1 MPVRKRASQPD
12 WEDVRAFAA
21 VVRLGSLSAAAR
33 ELGLNQATVARR
45 LAALDRTLGV
55 AAVQRTRTG
64 YMPTATGARLI
75 EAAQRMEM
83 AADAFGRS
91 AGAAVSDVTGDV
103 RITLTEAI
111 ANLVVAPRL
120 AELRR
125 RHPGLR
131 LDLVADDRVLSLAR
145 REAEVAVRWAR
156 PEQGELVARRIV
168 DVPYALFR
176 ARGLP
181 FAAAD
186 RQAPLIGHGPA
197 GARLPE
203 AQWLARAFP
212 DRAPAIR
219 TTGLPAQIALV
230 RGGAGLGVLPRFV
243 QRLYGDIETVEAPI
257 PPPVRSLWLVVHRDL
272 RRRPAIAAVS
282 DFLHDIVGEELRDA

>member
-1 MPVRKRASQPD
+1 MPD

-33 ELGLNQATVARR
+33 ELGLNHATVARR
-45 LAALDRTLGV
+45 LVALEHCLGAAPV
-55 AAVQRTRTG
+55 HRTRTG
-64 YMPTATGARLI
+64 YAPTAGGARLI
-75 EAAQRMEM
+75 DAARRMEI
-83 AADAFGRS
+83 AADAIGRS
-91 AGAAVSDVTGDV
+91 GGASASEVRGNV

-111 ANLVVAPRL
+111 GSLVVAPRL
-120 AELRR
+120 AELCR

-131 LDLVADDRVLSLAR
+131 IELVADDRVLSLAR
-145 REAEVAVRWAR
+145 REAEVAIRWAR
-156 PEQGELVARRIV
+156 PARGELIAHRIV

-181 FAAAD
+181 LTAND
-186 RQAPLIGHGPA
+186 RRVPLISHEPA

-203 AQWLARAFP
+203 TQWLARAFP

-219 TTGLPAQIALV
+219 TSGLPAQIALV
-230 RGGAGLGVLPRFV
+230 RGGAGLGLLPRFV
-243 QRLYGDIETVEAPI
+243 QRLFGDLETVEAPM

-272 RRRPAIAAVS
+272 RRRPAIAAVG
-282 DFLHDIVGEELRDA
+282 DFLRNVVADALRDA

>member
-1 MPVRKRASQPD
+1 MSVQKRTSLPD

-33 ELGLNQATVARR
+33 ELGLNHATVARR
-45 LAALDRTLGV
+45 LAALERSLGA

-64 YMPTATGARLI
+64 YMATATGARLI
-75 EAAQRMEM
+75 EPAQRMEM

-91 AGAAVSDVTGDV
+91 VGPAAADVTGDV

-120 AELRR
+120 GELRR

-131 LDLVADDRVLSLAR
+131 LDLVSDDRVLSLAR
-145 REAEVAVRWAR
+145 REAEVAIRWAR
-156 PEQGELVARRIV
+156 PDRGELVARRIA

-176 ARGLP
+176 GRGLP
-181 FAAAD
+181 LTAAD
-186 RQAPLIGHGPA
+186 PLTPLIGHGPSR
-197 GARLPE
+197 ARLPE
-203 AQWLARAFP
+203 AQWMARAFP
-212 DRAPAIR
+212 DRTPAIR

-230 RGGAGLGVLPRFV
+230 RGGAGLGVLPSFV
-243 QRLYGDIETVEAPI
+243 QRLCGDIEPVEAPI

-282 DFLHDIVGEELRDA
+282 DFLRAIVADALRAA

>member
-1 MPVRKRASQPD
+1 MPVRKRTSAPD

-21 VVRLGSLSAAAR
+21 VVRLGSLSAVAR
-33 ELGLNQATVARR
+33 ELGLNHATVARR
-45 LAALDRTLGV
+45 LAALERSLAA
-55 AAVQRTRTG
+55 AAVQRTPTG

-75 EAAQRMEM
+75 EAARRMEM

-91 AGAAVSDVTGDV
+91 VGPAASDVTGDV

-120 AELRR
+120 AELCR

-131 LDLVADDRVLSLAR
+131 IDLVADDRVLSLAR
-145 REAEVAVRWAR
+145 REAEVAIRWAR
-156 PEQGELVARRIV
+156 PERGELVARRIV
-168 DVPYALFR
+168 DVPYALFG
-176 ARGLP
+176 ARGQSP
-181 FAAAD
+181 MAAG
-186 RQAPLIGHGPA
+186 RQVPLIGHGPA

-230 RGGAGLGVLPRFV
+230 RGGAGLGLLPRFV
-243 QRLYGDIETVEAPI
+243 QRVFGDIEAVETPT

-272 RRRPAIAAVS
+272 RRQPAIAAVS
-282 DFLHDIVGEELRDA
+282 DFLRVIVGDALRGA